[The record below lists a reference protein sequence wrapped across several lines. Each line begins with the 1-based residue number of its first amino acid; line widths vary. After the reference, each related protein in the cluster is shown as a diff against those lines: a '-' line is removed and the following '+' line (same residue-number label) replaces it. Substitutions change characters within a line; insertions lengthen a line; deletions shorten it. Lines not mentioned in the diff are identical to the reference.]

1 MPARTLLFA
10 ALLGLAACGGSSD
23 PTTDGGQNADAG
35 NTGAC
40 SIVGTFKNTLSSG
53 AQVTMTVT
61 GTAASGN
68 FSLHIA
74 TAGGTVDIAGTDSV
88 ANGQVT
94 ITNTS
99 SSPSSV
105 QGCIGQVAV
114 YGITWTTGCTAF
126 TLAKVS
132 DQCTGRVGDAN
143 GATLTR
149 Q

>member
-1 MPARTLLFA
+1 MRLAPALLALLF
-10 ALLGLAACGGSSD
+10 GIAACGGTPD
-23 PTTDGGQNADAG
+23 AAPDGGNNPDAG
-35 NTGAC
+35 SNAC

-68 FSLHIA
+68 FTLHIV
-74 TAGGTVDIAGTDSV
+74 TSTTTLDFTGTDSV
-88 ANGQVT
+88 SGGQVT
-94 ITNTS
+94 ITNTT

-114 YGITWTTGCTAF
+114 YGITWNAGCSQF
-126 TLAKVS
+126 TLSKIS
-132 DQCTGRVGDAN
+132 DQCTGRAGDAN

>member
-1 MPARTLLFA
+1 MRLAA
-10 ALLGLAACGGSSD
+10 ALLAALFCAAACGGTPDST
-23 PTTDGGQNADAG
+23 PDGGNGDGG
-35 NTGAC
+35 NNAC

-68 FSLHIA
+68 FTLHIA
-74 TAGGTVDIAGTDSV
+74 TSTATLDFTGTDSV
-88 ANGQVT
+88 SGGQIT
-94 ITNTS
+94 ITNTT

-114 YGITWTTGCTAF
+114 YGISWNAGCSAF
-126 TLAKVS
+126 TLNKVS
-132 DQCTGRVGDAN
+132 DQCSGRAGDAN